1 MGGTGSAGAQEP
13 RSPYL
18 GALSPSRTFLRLR
31 IAEGWGE
38 GEGNGGGKEEG
49 EMGRKG
55 KRRRKRKRKKKR
67 RARERR
73 GGRASGKCNE
83 PRSRTCKFKS
93 RSHIY

>member
-1 MGGTGSAGAQEP
+1 
-13 RSPYL
+13 
-18 GALSPSRTFLRLR
+18 
-31 IAEGWGE
+31 
-38 GEGNGGGKEEG
+38 
-49 EMGRKG
+49 MGRKG

-83 PRSRTCKFKS
+83 PRSRTCKLKS